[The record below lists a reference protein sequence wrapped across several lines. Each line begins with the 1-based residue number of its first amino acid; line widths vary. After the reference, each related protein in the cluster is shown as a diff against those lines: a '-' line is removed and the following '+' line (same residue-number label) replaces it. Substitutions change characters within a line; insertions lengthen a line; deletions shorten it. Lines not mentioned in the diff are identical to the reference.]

1 MRNALQLLALPLVL
15 ALVLAAAGCGGGK
28 KSAATTETATLATTT
43 TTTTTSTP
51 ATTPVSSAVA
61 TAKNCKQLSTLGSQL
76 AQQLTGADGNLAKE
90 AALLKA
96 FAAQTPADIRPDFET
111 LADAFTKIATALKGV
126 KLNGGVPNA
135 STLAKIQKLGSETS
149 GPKFTQA
156 LNHVEA
162 WATKNC
168 GVSG

>member
-1 MRNALQLLALPLVL
+1 MRKAVQILAVPLVL

-28 KSAATTETATLATTT
+28 KSSATTETTTLATTT
-43 TTTTTSTP
+43 TA

-96 FAAQTPADIRPDFET
+96 FAAQTPVDIRPDFQT

-126 KLNGGVPNA
+126 KLKGGVPDA

-156 LNHVEA
+156 LSHVEA

-168 GVSG
+168 GASG